1 MFLHNH
7 NFQLNLLT
15 LENLYF
21 LSKSFKSWNNPHF
34 ITTEKYIKIPKNM
47 LKVISNG
54 TYWIESVKQQD
65 KLGFLKVFEGVII
78 FKY

>member
-1 MFLHNH
+1 
-7 NFQLNLLT
+7 
-15 LENLYF
+15 
-21 LSKSFKSWNNPHF
+21 
-34 ITTEKYIKIPKNM
+34 M